1 MVAGMTRRSLRLSN
15 TAIDRRP
22 PAGPDTGMVRGLS
35 YARKGLNNMAGDGL
49 QTHEDI
55 PEIPPGVA
63 LPDSSGS
70 EVPDVEEPVEVVYE
84 EVQE

>member
-1 MVAGMTRRSLRLSN
+1 MEA
-15 TAIDRRP
+15 
-22 PAGPDTGMVRGLS
+22 PAGSGGFF
-35 YARKGLNNMAGDGL
+35 YARKGLTIMAVDGL
-49 QTHEDI
+49 QTHDDI

-63 LPDSSGS
+63 IPDSSGS